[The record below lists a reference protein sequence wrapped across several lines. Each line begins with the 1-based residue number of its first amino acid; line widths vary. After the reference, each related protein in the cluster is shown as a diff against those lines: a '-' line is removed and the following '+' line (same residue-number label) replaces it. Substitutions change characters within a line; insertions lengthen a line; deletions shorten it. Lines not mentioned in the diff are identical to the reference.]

1 MTTRK
6 LERLV
11 VNNQLTTTSRSAILQ
26 TDQKSEGVMA
36 AILVIFLILGF
47 LAFKLFVAMAPF
59 LLIFAGIAIVLL
71 LLAWLK
77 PWDWFDSKIV

>member
-1 MTTRK
+1 
-6 LERLV
+6 
-11 VNNQLTTTSRSAILQ
+11 
-26 TDQKSEGVMA
+26 MA

-47 LAFKLFVAMAPF
+47 LAFKLFVEMAPF